1 VCYAFCATP
10 GDEAAFDRAL
20 AMAQKRQAALEVVAV
35 ADQPAPA
42 MVQLLVS
49 LGIAADEAL
58 AAGELR
64 AQLETLVATAQRE
77 GVAASCEVLRGDP
90 FAALHDRVVARGHDL
105 LVKAAQPAN
114 FVRRVLFG
122 HLDRQLVRRCPCP
135 VWLENPAPWHVPG
148 RVLAA
153 VDPCAHPEEASADP
167 HREALNATIL
177 ALAADVAEAVGA
189 ELHVAHAWPFR
200 LEVMLQSRVG
210 YTPDAI
216 DSVARSVRDRHQAA
230 VHELIEPLRDRI
242 TRLHLVKGD
251 AHEELPRLALAESID
266 LIVMGTVSRSG
277 VPGLLIGNTAETV
290 LDQIECSLLTLRPGQ
305 ALASPSAPNA

>member
-1 VCYAFCATP
+1 VCYALSGTP
-10 GDEAAFDRAL
+10 GDEGAFDRAL
-20 AMAQKRQAALEVVAV
+20 AIARNRQTALEVVAV

-42 MVQLLVS
+42 MLQLLIS

-64 AQLETLVATAQRE
+64 SQVDALVVAAQQA
-77 GVAASCEVLRGDP
+77 GVAASGEVLRGDP
-90 FAALHDRVVARGHDL
+90 FAALYDQIVAERHGL
-105 LVKAAQPAN
+105 LVKAAQPAD

-177 ALAADVAEAVGA
+177 ALAADVADAVGA
-189 ELHVAHAWPFR
+189 ELHVAHAWPFH

-210 YTPDAI
+210 YTPEAI
-216 DSVARSVRDRHQAA
+216 DSVARSVRERHQAA
-230 VHELIEPLRDRI
+230 VQQLIEPLRDQI
-242 TRLHLVKGD
+242 TRVHLVKGD

-290 LDQIECSLLTLRPGQ
+290 LDQIECSLLTLKPGQ
-305 ALASPSAPNA
+305 APASPSAPNA